1 MMTAIHTPTM
11 IDGYVRLSRD
21 DNKRN
26 YSSIENQK
34 LIIQKYAEE
43 NNMIVRHIYED
54 DGISGYSFNRP
65 QFQNMMANLGS
76 IDVIVAKD
84 LSRIGRHNAKVLL
97 FLEEMEEQGKRVI
110 LIDDNYDSLYSDD
123 DIIGIKTWDN
133 ERHVKNT
140 SRKVK
145 RIKKME
151 QENGTLKCTPP
162 FGYTRHPLNKQMVL
176 IDEEAAAILNLEK
189 DLYLEGNGIRKIA
202 EILSDRGVPTPTMLQ
217 KERYEAL
224 GLPYHREVAHMWSY
238 GMVKDTLFNDYHNGV
253 LRTHKRERMTINGKD
268 KKISRDQQY
277 VFPDHH
283 PKIFDDDTMK
293 LLFEVKDSRHHSQY
307 RGQKKHIN
315 LFSGCLYCKD
325 CGMKLTAINRPNRGK
340 YYVCGTYNKKGKQ
353 FCEHAHLVTEETLTD
368 ALVKYLTLC
377 RDSLADIIQNFDLS
391 NLKTPTY
398 SADDGRQ
405 RLENELERIKKEL
418 KTLITQKVKEL
429 TANPGMAEIINET
442 YASLQTEKMER
453 ISAIEKTLQDL
464 TKEPHIPAVAIK
476 PNLQTALDILNE
488 VLEQKSLTRTDI
500 EVLVEKIIVD
510 KDGNVDIYLKHGLGN
525 LAAYDF
531 KADKENLK
539 LTMMI
544 EVIRLLRKDE
554 TGFTSVKFLAE
565 SLKDMGYPMHKKKF
579 ATYME
584 HLLDLGLVEKTGIYH
599 YPYRIVASREK
610 LHDVENMFIMLG
622 QTGGMPEMVFEFVL
636 KKNNIDPVNDLSI
649 DQSIDFGSTAAAFSG
664 GKGDFTVEFEPSATA
679 LETEK
684 AGYVVASVGV
694 DSGYVPYTAFSAKE
708 SYIKDH
714 PDILQAFTDA
724 LQKGMQYVNEHTSE
738 EIAQTIAP
746 QFPDTEEATIAAI
759 VERYQKQDTWK
770 EDVIF
775 SEEAYTLLLDILEE
789 SGQLTKRPAYEDLI
803 HTEFAEQAAKEQ

>member
-151 QENGTLKCTPP
+151 QENGTLKCAPP

-217 KERYEAL
+217 KERFQAL
-224 GLPYHREVAHMWSY
+224 GLPYHREVAYMWSY

-307 RGQKKHIN
+307 RGQRKHIN

-340 YYVCGTYNKKGKQ
+340 YYLCGTYNKKGKQ
-353 FCEHAHLVTEETLTD
+353 FCEYAHLVTEETLTD

-391 NLKTPTY
+391 NLKAPTY
-398 SADDGRQ
+398 SADDSQQ
-405 RLENELERIKKEL
+405 RLESELEKIKKEL

-429 TANPGMAEIINET
+429 TTNPGMAEIINET

-453 ISAIEKTLQDL
+453 ISAIEKTLQNL
-464 TKEPHIPAVAIK
+464 TKEPHIPTAAIK

-488 VLEQKSLTRTDI
+488 VVEQKSLTRTDI
-500 EVLVEKIIVD
+500 EVLVERIIVD

-544 EVIRLLRKDE
+544 EAIRLLKKDE

-565 SLKDMGYPMHKKKF
+565 GLKDMGYPMHKKKF
-579 ATYME
+579 TTYME

-610 LHDVENMFIMLG
+610 LTSVEKMFIMLG
-622 QTGGMPEMVFEFVL
+622 QTGGMPEMVFEYIL
-636 KKNNIDPVNDLSI
+636 AKNGMDPATDVNI

-664 GKGDFTVEFEPSATA
+664 GQGDFTVEFEPHATS
-679 LETEK
+679 LEQKGE
-684 AGYVVASVGV
+684 GYVVASLGE
-694 DSGYVPYTAFSAKE
+694 DSGYVPYTSFSAKK
-708 SYIKDH
+708 SYLEKNKDTV
-714 PDILQAFTDA
+714 QAFTDA
-724 LQKGMQYVNEHTSE
+724 LQKGMDYVKNHTPE
-738 EIAQTIAP
+738 EIAKAIAP
-746 QFPDTEEATIAAI
+746 QFPETDMDTLTTI
-759 VERYQKQDTWK
+759 VERYYVQDTWK
-770 EDVIF
+770 DNLIFEEDAF
-775 SEEAYTLLLDILEE
+775 TLLQNILED
-789 SGQLTKRPAYEDLI
+789 SGVLEKRVAYSELV
-803 HTEFAEQAAKEQ
+803 TREFAENAAK